1 MGGGEEAMEIRQLPL
16 QAIPITNIVTA
27 RFSPGSSVALPV
39 EANVLLYAHFK
50 HISAVP
56 APAGTQ
62 GFSLERLRML
72 DNLIDRLVAANG
84 HRAYVKDVAGLSAN
98 EMNHLIT
105 HYQDLLRR
113 VSLQSSPAPYDAGRA
128 PGPGVLLNFVA

>member
-1 MGGGEEAMEIRQLPL
+1 MEIRELPL
-16 QAIPITNIVTA
+16 QSIPITNIVTA
-27 RFSPGSSVALPV
+27 RFSPGASVALPV
-39 EANVLLYAHFK
+39 EANEFLYAHFK

-72 DNLIDRLVAANG
+72 DNLIDRLIATKG
-84 HRAYVKDVAGLSAN
+84 HRAYVRDLGGLDAN
-98 EMNHLIT
+98 EISHLIT
-105 HYQDLLRR
+105 HYQSLLHD
-113 VSLQSSPAPYDAGRA
+113 VSHQPSLTPYGAGKA